1 METWAGPHLEKREI
15 WDTQSVPSAG
25 DWKRRSNRLRTSADR
40 LARGRAGPHLER
52 PEMGGT
58 QIVLSRRSKTG
69 GGYPGLYRPK
79 DREIVLNCG
88 SEARDGAPEISAG
101 VG

>member
-1 METWAGPHLEKREI
+1 
-15 WDTQSVPSAG
+15 
-25 DWKRRSNRLRTSADR
+25 
-40 LARGRAGPHLER
+40 
-52 PEMGGT
+52 MGGT